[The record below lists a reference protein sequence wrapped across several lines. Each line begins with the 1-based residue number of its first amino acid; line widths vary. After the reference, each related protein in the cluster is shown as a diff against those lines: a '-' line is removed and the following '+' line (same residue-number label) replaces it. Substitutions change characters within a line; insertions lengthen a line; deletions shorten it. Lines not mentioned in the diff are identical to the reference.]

1 MNIKITF
8 VILYDRDSVN
18 TINLLNFINDN
29 LDIFNNKTIYI
40 DFIKIKPDDIKT
52 EEFIN
57 FRNKYKIDSIPC
69 LLLYEKNKDINVISE
84 AQNIKNFL
92 ENIVTSSSSTKEN
105 NNSND
110 DMIDDDKLVENFMK
124 MEINNKSSDE
134 ESLLGGDNDLTK
146 KIKNYSGNK
155 MKETINDQPLPIEKK
170 TIPYDEKLL
179 NKANNKN
186 NESKK
191 SEQVRLKEML
201 QNNNNEDD
209 KLISSKFLNNL
220 ED

>member
-92 ENIVTSSSSTKEN
+92 ENIITSSSSTKEN

-134 ESLLGGDNDLTK
+134 ESLLGGDNDLTN
-146 KIKNYSGNK
+146 KIKNYSSNK
-155 MKETINDQPLPIEKK
+155 MKETINDQPPPIEKK

>member
-1 MNIKITF
+1 MSIKITF
-8 VILYDRDSVN
+8 VILYDKDSVN
-18 TINLLNFINDN
+18 TINLLNFVNNN

-92 ENIVTSSSSTKEN
+92 ENIVTSSSTKEN

-134 ESLLGGDNDLTK
+134 ESILGGDNDLTK